1 MSNIKINNSKTIIK
15 SRLKELGYFPE
26 LNTSSKYIAKL
37 RSKMGLNSANHFLRQ
52 VDLILENSNDPEFE
66 IAKLI
71 GDNDELLRMVYSTGI
86 ESSIYI
92 MDAIFEILDQTQI
105 SPNHII
111 DLGGANGWSLVLL
124 QEYFE
129 ESFTMTSVEQN
140 QFWKSVSPEITT
152 VNERYADFHSEQKAN
167 LIISIFGSTMDDT
180 VELFECVER
189 NLTDDGVFITGLRI
203 PDNYYF
209 ELVSQKASQIG
220 LNVDLD
226 KSGKVFVK
234 SSIGTERFPILVF
247 SRANY
252 PNEDT
257 LDLDRLKSFQ

>member
-1 MSNIKINNSKTIIK
+1 MSTDKTWIRGRMK
-15 SRLKELGYFPE
+15 SFGFFPE
-26 LNTSSKYIAKL
+26 FNTSSKYIAKL
-37 RSKMGLNSANHFLRQ
+37 RSKMGLNPANHFLHQ
-52 VDLILENSNDPEFE
+52 VDLILDYGNDPEFE

-92 MDAIFEILDQTQI
+92 MDAIFEILDQIQI
-105 SPNHII
+105 APNHII
-111 DLGGANGWSLVLL
+111 DLGGANGWSLLLL

-129 ESFTMTSVEQN
+129 ESFIMTSMDQN

-152 VNERYADFHSEQKAN
+152 VNKRYADFHSAQKAN
-167 LIISIFGSTMDDT
+167 LIISIFGATMDDT
-180 VELFECVER
+180 VELIECVER

-209 ELVSQKASQIG
+209 EHVIHKASQIG
-220 LNVDLD
+220 LNVDFE

-234 SSIGTERFPILVF
+234 SSNGTERFPILVF
-247 SRANY
+247 SRANFS
-252 PNEDT
+252 NADT
-257 LDLDRLKSFQ
+257 LDLDRLQRFQ